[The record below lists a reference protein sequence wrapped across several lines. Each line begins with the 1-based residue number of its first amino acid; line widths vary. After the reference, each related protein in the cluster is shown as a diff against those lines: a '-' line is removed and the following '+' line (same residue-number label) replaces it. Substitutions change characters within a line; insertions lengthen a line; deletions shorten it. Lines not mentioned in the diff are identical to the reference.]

1 MGTVMSLSKIG
12 FVLALVGCFVLA
24 EHALAKKGGSRP
36 PAAKRAAAAMK
47 GAVTLEIAGPGD
59 AQSAAAYQKALESS
73 GLSARIHESKKGD
86 RPLRVIAA
94 VDKTTDLGPYGKAVM
109 TAVPTKPGQL
119 PAGLELMV
127 YGTLTKDASQKVV
140 AELEKVKGVD
150 AKHST
155 IEVKKGSMRV
165 RISGAGHVT
174 AEDILKAVESAGI
187 EPKLTREMHGKKA
200 AT

>member
-12 FVLALVGCFVLA
+12 FVLALVGCFALT
-24 EHALAKKGGSRP
+24 ESALAKKGGSKP
-36 PAAKRAAAAMK
+36 PAPKRTAAAAK

-86 RPLRVIAA
+86 RPLRVMAA

-155 IEVKKGSMRV
+155 VDVKKGSVRV
-165 RISGAGHVT
+165 RISGADHVT
-174 AEDILKAVESAGI
+174 AEDIMKAVESAGI